1 MIPRSDPLQQP
12 SQWQKELACAIREP
26 KKLYHALELNP
37 DTLNGS
43 LAAHKSFRLL
53 VPHAYLAKMK
63 KGDKNDPLLLQVLP
77 REIENQTVSGFGID
91 PVGDLAATQT
101 PGLLHK
107 YHGRALLITTGAC
120 AIHCR
125 YCFRR
130 HFPYNAS
137 NASSHH
143 WQPALDYLHANNEIH
158 EVILSGG
165 DPLTLSDKKLADL
178 SQKLDD
184 IPHLRTLRIHTRL
197 PLVLPNR
204 INDALLHWLRKSR
217 LKVVF
222 VLHANHANEI
232 DHDVKQV
239 CQHLRHI
246 GVTLL
251 NQTVLLK
258 RINDSA
264 ESLIQLSHALWG
276 AGVLPYYLHLLDRVQ
291 GSAHYECSMPTA
303 LSLMQTLREQLPGYL
318 VPKLVREEA
327 GKQFKTPIPDKL
339 A

>member
-1 MIPRSDPLQQP
+1 MIPRSDALQQP
-12 SQWQKELACAIREP
+12 PQWQKELACAIREP
-26 KKLYHALELNP
+26 KKLYQALELNP
-37 DTLNGS
+37 DTLMGS
-43 LAAHKSFRLL
+43 LAAHHSFRLL

-77 REIENQTVSGFGID
+77 RKIENQTVSGFVSD
-91 PVGDLAATQT
+91 PVGDLAAVQT

-130 HFPYNAS
+130 HFPYSDS
-137 NASSHH
+137 NASSHN
-143 WQPALDYLHANNEIH
+143 WQPALDYLQANTEIH

-178 SQKLDD
+178 SQKLDN
-184 IPHLRTLRIHTRL
+184 IPHLHTLRIHTRL

-204 INDALLHWLRKSR
+204 INNELLAWLAKSR

-232 DHDVKQV
+232 DTHVQQV
-239 CQHLRHI
+239 CQQLKQA
-246 GVTLL
+246 GVLLL

-258 RINDSA
+258 GINDSA
-264 ESLIQLSHALWG
+264 ARMTQLSHALF
-276 AGVLPYYLHLLDRVQ
+276 AANVLPYYLHLLDRVQ
-291 GSAHYECSMPTA
+291 GSAHYECSTIEA
-303 LSLMQTLREQLPGYL
+303 SHLMQTLREQLPGYL

-327 GKQFKTPIPDKL
+327 GKKFKTPIPDKL